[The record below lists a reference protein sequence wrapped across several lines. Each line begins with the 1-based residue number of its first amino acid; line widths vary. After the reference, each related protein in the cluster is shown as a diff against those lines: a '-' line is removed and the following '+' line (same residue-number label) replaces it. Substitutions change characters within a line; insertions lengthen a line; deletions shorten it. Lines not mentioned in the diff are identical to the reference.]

1 MPAMARVVVVGGGI
15 GGQACGLFLAPR
27 GHEVTILDR
36 DPADLP
42 ADRDAAWTGWERRG
56 VPQFRHIHLFN
67 ARGRNLLRDEV
78 PDLFAA
84 LHAAG
89 AGEIRLGDGDDDDLV
104 RLTCR
109 RTTYELV
116 LRRAVLSDSRVR
128 FVGGVTVTGLCAAG
142 RRITGVRTADG
153 AEWSA
158 DVVVDAS
165 GRRSQVAAWLAD
177 AGLAPPHRE
186 EEVEGTVAYTRWYRL
201 RSEASAALLRAD
213 LGYAVGV
220 LAPAD
225 DGVFCVTFGCLA
237 EDRVMRALRDPAAF
251 DAAVAAVPSLAAWT
265 APDRV
270 TVESGVLT
278 MADRTN
284 RLVRLMVEG
293 SPVATGLVLLGDSAM
308 CTNPG
313 YGRGVGLALV
323 HARALAQVLEG
334 AGDHAEAVTPA
345 FEDFTQTQLEPWYRQ
360 AVAGDRVRLAIGRR
374 VLAGEPLEAIGGEG
388 DEPAVRFARA
398 APLAVERD
406 PVVRRASHRAFQ
418 LLDPPRS
425 YWGNADIEARVEE
438 VRRAMQG
445 SKPGPP
451 GPDHAA
457 MAGLL
462 ARWSTGGQPPSPGQ

>member
-15 GGQACGLFLAPR
+15 GGLACALFLAPR
-27 GHEVTILDR
+27 GHDVTILDR

-42 ADRDAAWTGWERRG
+42 ADRDAAWAGGERRG

-78 PDLFAA
+78 PDVYAGLR
-84 LHAAG
+84 AAG

-116 LRRAVLSDSRVR
+116 LRRAVLSDTRVR
-128 FVGGVTVTGLCAAG
+128 FAGGVTVTGLCASG
-142 RRITGVRTADG
+142 RRITGVRAVGG
-153 AEWSA
+153 AEWAA

-177 AGLAPPHRE
+177 VGLAPPLRE
-186 EEVEGTVAYTRWYRL
+186 EQVEGTVAYTRWYRL
-201 RSEASAALLRAD
+201 RSEAAASLLRAD

-220 LAPAD
+220 VAPAD

-237 EDRVMRALRDPAAF
+237 EDPVMRALRDPTAF
-251 DAAVAAVPSLAAWT
+251 DAAVAAVPALAAWT
-265 APDRV
+265 APERAG
-270 TVESGVLT
+270 VESGVLA

-284 RLVRLMVEG
+284 RLVRLMADG
-293 SPVATGLVLLGDSAM
+293 SPVASGLVLLGDSAM

-323 HARALAQVLEG
+323 HARALAQVLED
-334 AGDHAEAVTPA
+334 AGDDPEAVTPA
-345 FEDFTQTQLEPWYRQ
+345 FEDFTATELEPWYRQ

-374 VLAGEPLEAIGGEG
+374 VLAGEPLEKIGGEG
-388 DEPAVRFARA
+388 DDPAVRFARA

-418 LLDPPRS
+418 LLDPPSS
-425 YWGNADIEARVEE
+425 YWGNPGIEARVED
-438 VRRAMQG
+438 VRRSAGG
-445 SKPGPP
+445 SAPAPA

-457 MAGLL
+457 MAALL
-462 ARWSTGGQPPSPGQ
+462 AAI

>member
-15 GGQACGLFLAPR
+15 GGLACALFLAPR
-27 GHEVTILDR
+27 GHDVTILDR

-42 ADRDAAWTGWERRG
+42 TDRDAAWVEWERRG

-67 ARGRNLLRDEV
+67 ARGRNLLRDEAPEV
-78 PDLFAA
+78 FAA
-84 LHAAG
+84 LRAAG

-128 FVGGVTVTGLCAAG
+128 FLGGVTVTGLCAAG
-142 RRITGVRTADG
+142 RRITGVRAAGGT
-153 AEWSA
+153 EWAA

-177 AGLAPPHRE
+177 VGLAPPLRE
-186 EEVEGTVAYTRWYRL
+186 EQEEETVAYTRWYRL
-201 RSEASAALLRAD
+201 RSETSASLLRAD
-213 LGYAVGV
+213 LGYTVGV
-220 LAPAD
+220 VAPAD

-237 EDRVMRALRDPAAF
+237 EDRVMRALREPAAF
-251 DAAVAAVPSLAAWT
+251 DAAVAAIPPLAAWT

-270 TVESGVLT
+270 TVESGVLA

-284 RLVRLMVEG
+284 RRVRLMRDG
-293 SPVATGLVLLGDSAM
+293 TPVAAGLVLLGDSAM

-323 HARALAQVLEG
+323 HAWALAQVLED
-334 AGDHAEAVTPA
+334 AGEDPEVVTPA
-345 FEDFTQTQLEPWYRQ
+345 FEDFTRTELEPWYRQ

-374 VLAGEPLEAIGGEG
+374 VLAGEALETIGGDG
-388 DEPAVRFARA
+388 DDAAVRFARA

-418 LLDPPRS
+418 LLDPPS
-425 YWGNADIEARVEE
+425 SFWGNPDIEARVEAVWRGIE
-438 VRRAMQG
+438 G
-445 SKPGPP
+445 SPPPAP
-451 GPDHAA
+451 GPDHAT
-457 MAGLL
+457 MAALL
-462 ARWSTGGQPPSPGQ
+462 AHPAGQVTSL

>member
-1 MPAMARVVVVGGGI
+1 MARVVVVGGGI
-15 GGQACGLFLAPR
+15 GGLACALFLAPR
-27 GHEVTILDR
+27 GHDVTILDR

-42 ADRDAAWTGWERRG
+42 GDRDAAWVGWERRG

-67 ARGRNLLRDEV
+67 ARGRNLLRDEAPAV
-78 PDLFAA
+78 FAA

-116 LRRAVLSDSRVR
+116 LRRAVQSDTRAR
-128 FVGGVTVTGLCAAG
+128 FVGGVAVTGLCAAD
-142 RRITGVRTADG
+142 RRITGVRSAGG
-153 AEWSA
+153 AEWAA

-177 AGLAPPHRE
+177 LGLASPPRE
-186 EEVEGTVAYTRWYRL
+186 EQAEGTVAYTRWYRL
-201 RSEASAALLRAD
+201 RSEASASLLRAD

-220 LAPAD
+220 VAPAD

-237 EDRVMRALRDPAAF
+237 EDPVMRALRDPAAF
-251 DAAVAAVPSLAAWT
+251 DAAAAAIPSLAAWT
-265 APDRV
+265 APDRA
-270 TVESGVLT
+270 TVESGVLA
-278 MADRTN
+278 MADRAN
-284 RLVRLMVEG
+284 RLVRLMADG

-323 HARALAQVLEG
+323 HARALAQVLEE
-334 AGDHAEAVTPA
+334 AGDDPERVTTA
-345 FEDFTQTQLEPWYRQ
+345 FENFTATELEPWYRQ

-374 VLAGEPLEAIGGEG
+374 ALAGEPLARIGGG
-388 DEPAVRFARA
+388 ADGPAVRFARA

-406 PVVRRASHRAFQ
+406 PIVRRASHRAFQ
-418 LLDPPRS
+418 LLDPPSS
-425 YWGNADIEARVEE
+425 YWGNPDIEARVEE
-438 VRRAMQG
+438 VWRSMDG
-445 SKPGPP
+445 SAPAPP
-451 GPDHAA
+451 GPDHAT
-457 MAGLL
+457 MAALL
-462 ARWSTGGQPPSPGQ
+462 GAISC

>member
-15 GGQACGLFLAPR
+15 GGLACALFLAPR
-27 GHEVTILDR
+27 GHDVTILDR

-42 ADRDAAWTGWERRG
+42 EDRDAAWSDWERRG

-67 ARGRNLLRDEV
+67 ARGRNLLRDEA
-78 PDLFAA
+78 PDVFAA
-84 LHAAG
+84 LQGAG

-104 RLTCR
+104 RLTSR

-116 LRRAVLSDSRVR
+116 LRRAVLSDARVR
-128 FVGGVTVTGLCAAG
+128 FVGGVTVAGFCATG
-142 RRITGVRTADG
+142 RRITGVRAAG
-153 AEWSA
+153 GGEWAA

-177 AGLAPPHRE
+177 VGLVPPERE
-186 EEVEGTVAYTRWYRL
+186 EQVEGTVAYTRWYRL
-201 RSEASAALLRAD
+201 RAESAASLLRAD

-220 LAPAD
+220 VAPAD

-265 APDRV
+265 APDRS
-270 TVESGVLT
+270 TVESGVLA

-284 RLVRLMVEG
+284 RLVRLMVDG

-323 HARALAQVLEG
+323 HARGLAQVLEE
-334 AGDHAEAVTPA
+334 AGEDPKAVTPA
-345 FEDFTQTQLEPWYRQ
+345 FEDFTATELEPWYRQ
-360 AVAGDRVRLAIGRR
+360 AVAGDRVRLGIGRR
-374 VLAGEPLEAIGGEG
+374 VLAGEPLAMIGG
-388 DEPAVRFARA
+388 DADDPAVRFARA

-406 PVVRRASHRAFQ
+406 PIVRRASHRAFQ
-418 LLDPPRS
+418 LLDPPSS
-425 YWGNADIEARVEE
+425 YWGNPEIEARVEE
-438 VRRAMQG
+438 VRWGVGG
-445 SKPGPP
+445 SAPAPA
-451 GPDHAA
+451 GPDHAT
-457 MAGLL
+457 MATLL
-462 ARWSTGGQPPSPGQ
+462 AGI